1 MLVIVSSNP
10 TEPTV
15 NAVFVLESLSDISVP
30 FTLVLVRALE
40 NK

>member
-30 FTLVLVRALE
+30 FTLVLVRVLE